1 MVHFE
6 IGKCIFVRLFKRIK
20 HIHDDGM
27 PGNRSDVEVTLKMTN
42 ITVVENTNA
51 RYNDNEQHWV
61 AI

>member
-1 MVHFE
+1 M
-6 IGKCIFVRLFKRIK
+6 RRFKRIK

-27 PGNRSDVEVTLKMTN
+27 PGNRRDVEVTLKMTN

-51 RYNDNEQHWV
+51 RYNDNEKHWV